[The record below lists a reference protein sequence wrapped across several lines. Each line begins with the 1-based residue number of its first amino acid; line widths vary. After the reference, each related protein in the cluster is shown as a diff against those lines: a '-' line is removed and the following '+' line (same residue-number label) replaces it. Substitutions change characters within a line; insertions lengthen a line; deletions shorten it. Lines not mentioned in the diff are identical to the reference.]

1 MSVNAARQIASMDPK
16 HVLAAL
22 RQIILETRIITIHVI
37 PSLNAPKN
45 SMLYKHWRKLALAV
59 AALFWWG
66 CGDDTSSS
74 DVKTACSFR
83 GGGCPEYGVD
93 AYFCENPEDYLSP
106 DRDEKCTFSP
116 RDPCT
121 DYYECEDGAS
131 CYKDENETVME
142 CFDAQG
148 NSIAEDDVKATY
160 YIKD

>member
-83 GGGCPEYGVD
+83 GGVCPDYGVD
-93 AYFCENPEDYLSP
+93 FYYCENPEDYLSP